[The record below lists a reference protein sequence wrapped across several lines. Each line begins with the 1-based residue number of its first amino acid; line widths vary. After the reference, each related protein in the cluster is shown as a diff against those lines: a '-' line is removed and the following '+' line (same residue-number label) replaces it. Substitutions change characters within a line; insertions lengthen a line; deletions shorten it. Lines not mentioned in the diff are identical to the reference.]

1 MLPGAFEAAASDDLK
16 GFDAAL
22 CEGLET
28 ATAAVFPLVAPLVFP
43 GLALAAA
50 ADFVRGD
57 CPRCD
62 LGDFLRDFLDI
73 RLPFVAFGRS
83 IIGLLRVPSGT
94 PAKIGGWASLT
105 APEYGYKEF
114 DAAPVLS
121 LNELKAG

>member
-1 MLPGAFEAAASDDLK
+1 MRLLLATEVRPL
-16 GFDAAL
+16 AAL
-22 CEGLET
+22 AFGLDG
-28 ATAAVFPLVAPLVFP
+28 AV
-43 GLALAAA
+43 GLAL
-50 ADFVRGD
+50 R
-57 CPRCD
+57 PRDD

-114 DAAPVLS
+114 DAAPVPS
-121 LNELKAG
+121 LNEPTAG

>member
-1 MLPGAFEAAASDDLK
+1 LRLLLATEVRPL
-16 GFDAAL
+16 AAL
-22 CEGLET
+22 AFGLDS
-28 ATAAVFPLVAPLVFP
+28 AV
-43 GLALAAA
+43 GLAL
-50 ADFVRGD
+50 R
-57 CPRCD
+57 PRDD

-73 RLPFVAFGRS
+73 RLPFVAFGGS

-121 LNELKAG
+121 LNEPKAG